1 MGRRAEGIVARL
13 LEQRGYTV
21 LARNARV
28 GRLELDLVARRKHV
42 LVVCEVRARRNACF
56 MHPIESI
63 DPKKVERIRRATVAW
78 LQKERPGTTCVRFD
92 AASVVFDTPEGRLTY
107 FEDAF

>member
-1 MGRRAEGIVARL
+1 MVARL
-13 LEQRGYTV
+13 LEAQGYTV
-21 LARNARV
+21 LGRNLRV
-28 GRLELDLVARRKHV
+28 GRLELDVVAKRRHL
-42 LVVCEVRARRNACF
+42 LVVCEVRARTSACF

-63 DPKKVERIRRATVAW
+63 DRKKIERIRRATAAW

-92 AASVVFDTPEGRLTY
+92 AASVVFDTPEGRMSY